1 MTALIITVI
10 SLAVAV
16 ACDYLVSIMLKT
28 GVRNIFSSAVA
39 GMIVAL
45 SFSSGIPY
53 SPSSD
58 LMMNPINQ
66 YIAVA
71 VISAV
76 TVLVFKKAQGLL
88 GRKYVNPAATAKLLV
103 LAPILSTALL
113 PADHSLSYFNI
124 TLGSGLK
131 DALTMCYSSTA
142 PFQDPLLTLTI
153 LKNHGWLGGA
163 SSITVIAVGV
173 ALILLTRGYIKWRI
187 PLSYLVTLAI
197 ISAGYGLI
205 NGEDVVLRVFFHL
218 FVGSV
223 IFLAFFMATDPATTP
238 LTAVGQIIFAV
249 GVGVLTFVFQMYLLF
264 LGGSILALVIM
275 NLTTPI
281 LDKIGLPKPVEKR
294 ITRERSKAKEF
305 ETASMMDCIRCGKCL
320 VSCRR
325 NLAPILIKE
334 AVDKGNW
341 AKVKSLNAEHCI
353 ACPPNCQLCVDV
365 CPTNALVMSG
375 ERQITVSPELCIYC
389 KACQNICPRGEIHV
403 TIDRILHL
411 PIESATWVTV
421 LERFASYKA
430 AAKEL
435 AAKSKRKLRQTIESR
450 AEHTT
455 LEEVS
460 S

>member
-1 MTALIITVI
+1 V
-10 SLAVAV
+10 
-16 ACDYLVSIMLKT
+16 
-28 GVRNIFSSAVA
+28 VA

-53 SPSSD
+53 SPSAD
-58 LMMNPINQ
+58 LMLNPTNQ

-124 TLGSGLK
+124 TVGSGLR

-142 PFQDPLLTLTI
+142 PFQDPLLTLTV

-163 SSITVIAVGV
+163 SSIAVIAVGV

-187 PLSYLVTLAI
+187 PLSYLATLAI

-238 LTAVGQIIFAV
+238 LTGMGQIIFSV
-249 GVGVLTFVFQMYLLF
+249 GLGVFTFVFQMYLLF

-275 NLTTPI
+275 NLATPL
-281 LDKIGLPKPVEKR
+281 LDKVGLPTPVEKR
-294 ITRERSKAKEF
+294 ALLKLPKAKKF
-305 ETASMMDCIRCGKCL
+305 ENPALTLCIRCGKCIQ
-320 VSCRR
+320 SCCMR
-325 NLAPILIKE
+325 LSPILIKE
-334 AVDKGNW
+334 ANDKGNLER
-341 AKVKSLNAEHCI
+341 VKALHAEYCESCGHCSY
-353 ACPPNCQLCVDV
+353 V
-365 CPTNALVMSG
+365 CPS
-375 ERQITVSPELCIYC
+375 R
-389 KACQNICPRGEIHV
+389 
-403 TIDRILHL
+403 IDLKD
-411 PIESATWVTV
+411 AVV
-421 LERFASYKA
+421 N
-430 AAKEL
+430 
-435 AAKSKRKLRQTIESR
+435 AKSKIEK
-450 AEHTT
+450 A
-455 LEEVS
+455 
-460 S
+460 